1 MGQITSENEF
11 IDYLKL
17 MMGNPVVNVEVADGF
32 YFTFSYPNMTGIEML
47 DALVY
52 YGISA
57 ISLDITGSSRN
68 EGARACVSL
77 VPNEMLP
84 ELALRLKAFNQA
96 HPIK

>member
-1 MGQITSENEF
+1 
-11 IDYLKL
+11 
-17 MMGNPVVNVEVADGF
+17 
-32 YFTFSYPNMTGIEML
+32 ML